1 MRGLQLTRALLCLF
15 SLVLIISVSFGEP
28 ILSSWFKR
36 EQKILQRQED
46 ISLLP
51 SENQSIAM
59 GQEALMGV
67 DGNYLLLMQ
76 QLPFRWRF
84 NGVPIENVYSF
95 FHQRGVNAFRL
106 RVFAMEEGDF
116 SFPYALQT
124 ARLAEQNGLDCA
136 ITYFLSSQWTDI
148 GKQTAPASW
157 YRDYDW
163 ANLTLHEKCTLI
175 TNYTRTTTSRFIQGG
190 IDADIYEIGNEIDY
204 GICDIFETNESLR
217 ENISWMQTT
226 LWPQMSCYINAA
238 IDGIRAVDPTSMFVL
253 HIAHWWDYNFS
264 YGFFSTMIQN
274 DVLLD
279 YLGLSFYP
287 SSGIYDIA
295 EAMQNHRN
303 ATRSQHLFFT
313 NTERLSTMFAHPII
327 VSEYAYPSS
336 SLIIGM
342 FSSFNHAVDGY
353 PLTFQGQKE
362 WLDDFLLWCHEQ
374 PFIAA
379 TYYFSPEFYLYL
391 WVPMALFTF
400 WGRAKP
406 AVDSFVLYD

>member
-1 MRGLQLTRALLCLF
+1 MLLCLF
-15 SLVLIISVSFGEP
+15 LVIVVVSVTFGEAITP
-28 ILSSWFKR
+28 FGSEG
-36 EQKILQRQED
+36 EQKALHLEETLP
-46 ISLLP
+46 LLYP
-51 SENQSIAM
+51 QKRTSPT
-59 GQEALMGV
+59 GQDDFMGV

-76 QLPFRWRF
+76 QLPFRWRL

-106 RVFAMEEGDF
+106 RVFALEEGDF

-148 GKQTAPASW
+148 GKQTAPGSW
-157 YRDYDW
+157 YKEYDW
-163 ANLTLHEKCTLI
+163 ANLTLQEKCNLI
-175 TNYTRTTTSRFIQGG
+175 TNYTSTTTLRFIQGG

-217 ENISWMQTT
+217 ENVSWMQTT
-226 LWPQMSCYINAA
+226 IWPLMSYYINAA

-264 YGFFSTMIQN
+264 YGFFSTMIQH
-274 DVLLD
+274 DVPLD

-287 SSGIYDIA
+287 SSGIYDIG
-295 EAMQNHRN
+295 EAMYNHRN
-303 ATRSQHLFFT
+303 ATRSQQLFFT
-313 NTERLSTMFAHPII
+313 NTERLSTRCARPII

-342 FSSFNHAVDGY
+342 FSSFNHAVEGY
-353 PLTFQGQKE
+353 PLTFQGQQD
-362 WLDDFLLWCHEQ
+362 WLRDFLLWCHEQ
-374 PFIAA
+374 PFIAG

-391 WVPMALFTF
+391 WAPMALFTF

-406 AVDSFVLYD
+406 AVDSFVLTAS